1 MNIPCPTT
9 NDPTDIYKTLSDWS
23 GEKKIVIFLL
33 DMAWK
38 IRGHVNYND
47 EKQLHSEDVMWV
59 QVTEKYRLKTLK
71 VSISPFL
78 NFGKVDGMLVLY
90 LILFHTLDLMRNS
103 LNSLIFMNI
112 QYPFHNVIHHD
123 SLSVIKNE

>member
-103 LNSLIFMNI
+103 LNSFIFMHI
-112 QYPFHNVIHHD
+112 QYPIHNVIHR
-123 SLSVIKNE
+123 IC